1 LTIIVNGGCH
11 RWQLERIAVDVVIS
25 LSLSLALLS
34 TVKTHPFTIVIG
46 GVGLKVCVIDFV
58 AVRADE
64 VVVLTR
70 SLTPCLSITT
80 LVDDNLNGVEVI
92 VRVVPFSM
100 LTVERMVINSVLRPH
115 LYFFTTTPV
124 KGDYLV
130 TTIIG
135 GAVFFIVLAEYS
147 V

>member
-100 LTVERMVINSVLRPH
+100 LTVERMVINSAL
-115 LYFFTTTPV
+115 
-124 KGDYLV
+124 
-130 TTIIG
+130 
-135 GAVFFIVLAEYS
+135 
-147 V
+147 